1 MVNLLSLLHLSKNR
15 DQKLIIDFRVA
26 DEDIQSSTL
35 LDLSMKTFSRVSAE
49 LLHRKDKETTGKEMR
64 EATYIVL
71 KKQNSVRKFS
81 ELLNI

>member
-1 MVNLLSLLHLSKNR
+1 MVNLLSLLHLSKNG

-26 DEDIQSSTL
+26 DQDIQSSTL
-35 LDLSMKTFSRVSAE
+35 LDLSMKAFSRVSAE
-49 LLHRKDKETTGKEMR
+49 LLNRKDKETSGKEMR

>member
-1 MVNLLSLLHLSKNR
+1 MVNLLSLLHLCKNG

-26 DEDIQSSTL
+26 DQDIQSSTL

-49 LLHRKDKETTGKEMR
+49 LLNRKDKETSGKEMR

>member
-1 MVNLLSLLHLSKNR
+1 MVNLLSLLHLCKNG

-26 DEDIQSSTL
+26 DQDIQSSTL

-49 LLHRKDKETTGKEMR
+49 LLNRKDKDTSGKEMR